1 MGLRARAEEGTRSHR
16 GLWSPEEVIEL
27 LDEIDRLRSDRS
39 WRLAA
44 TYSLI
49 SDMQGEIDRLTAALK
64 KTQKQLDVAYVEMQ
78 FLEDKIG
85 GYG

>member
-1 MGLRARAEEGTRSHR
+1 MKEIAESELMGLRARAEEGTRSHR

-27 LDEIDRLRSDRS
+27 LD
-39 WRLAA
+39 
-44 TYSLI
+44 
-49 SDMQGEIDRLTAALK
+49 EIDRLTAALK